1 MRKMRT
7 VQMTLDDE
15 LVDEVDLIVKK
26 LKTSRSE
33 FTRNALKGAI
43 IRIKEREL
51 EKKHE
56 KGYKNHPL
64 KKGEFRVWDNEQ
76 CWWDESNAAR

>member
-33 FTRNALKGAI
+33 FTRNALKGAV

-56 KGYKNHPL
+56 KGYKNHL
-64 KKGEFRVWDNEQ
+64 AGKNEFRIWENEQ
-76 CWWDESNAAR
+76 CWGDE